1 MNWQRRLHERRKIEK
16 ALKEAKKQART
27 AYLNRR
33 QVYYYGRRPKN
44 YATRQQKTKRLLKQ
58 AGISYSFNVL
68 QDMKEAGV
76 SYTRRNIV
84 KDAFERLGVF

>member
-1 MNWQRRLHERRKIEK
+1 MHHLQRP
-16 ALKEAKKQART
+16 ART
-27 AYLNRR
+27 RR
-33 QVYYYGRRPKN
+33 VKKAIELMKKNDAQLYKRGHKGFYYGRNPRN
-44 YATRQQKTKRLLKQ
+44 AETRQQLTKRLLKQ

-68 QDMKEAGV
+68 RDMQEAGV

>member
-1 MNWQRRLHERRKIEK
+1 MSWH
-16 ALKEAKKQART
+16 
-27 AYLNRR
+27 
-33 QVYYYGRRPKN
+33 YGRRPRN

-84 KDAFERLGVF
+84 KDAFERLGVFQ

>member
-1 MNWQRRLHERRKIEK
+1 M
-16 ALKEAKKQART
+16 AAAC
-27 AYLNRR
+27 LNK
-33 QVYYYGRRPKN
+33 G
-44 YATRQQKTKRLLKQ
+44 
-58 AGISYSFNVL
+58 GISYSFNVL

>member
-1 MNWQRRLHERRKIEK
+1 M
-16 ALKEAKKQART
+16 
-27 AYLNRR
+27 
-33 QVYYYGRRPKN
+33 YYGRNPRNAK
-44 YATRQQKTKRLLKQ
+44 TRQQLTKRLLKQ

-68 QDMKEAGV
+68 RDMQEAGV

>member
-1 MNWQRRLHERRKIEK
+1 MSFHSGMNL
-16 ALKEAKKQART
+16 ARQ
-27 AYLNRR
+27 LRSSCP
-33 QVYYYGRRPKN
+33 YYYGKRARN
-44 YATRQQKTKRLLKQ
+44 YNTRQQLTKRLLKQ

-76 SYTRRNIV
+76 SYARRNII

>member
-1 MNWQRRLHERRKIEK
+1 MSFHSGMKL
-16 ALKEAKKQART
+16 ARQ
-27 AYLNRR
+27 LRSSCP
-33 QVYYYGRRPKN
+33 YYYGKRARN
-44 YATRQQKTKRLLKQ
+44 YNTRQQLTKRLLKQ

-68 QDMKEAGV
+68 QDMKEAGI

>member
-1 MNWQRRLHERRKIEK
+1 MNGH
-16 ALKEAKKQART
+16 AV
-27 AYLNRR
+27 YLNRR
-33 QVYYYGRRPKN
+33 QVYYYGCRQRN

-58 AGISYSFNVL
+58 VGISYSFNVL
-68 QDMKEAGV
+68 QDMKEAGI